1 VIAKGRGK
9 AFERKR
15 MSFNHG
21 GGNDANHPNH
31 KFLHCNAQNLA
42 GLTSPSD
49 EQRLLMQHRFTEQ
62 HAEEQQRLLQ
72 IQQLVAANSN
82 QLIVSKPLRI
92 SFSLFSMDCYSLTLL
107 FFFLILFSSI

>member
-1 VIAKGRGK
+1 
-9 AFERKR
+9 

-21 GGNDANHPNH
+21 GGDANHPSH
-31 KFLHCNAQNLA
+31 KFFHCNAQNLA

-49 EQRLLMQHRFTEQ
+49 KQQLLMQHRFTEQ

-82 QLIVSKPLRI
+82 QLIVSKPLYF
-92 SFSLFSMDCYSLTLL
+92 SFSLFSFSMDCSPLTLL
-107 FFFLILFSSI
+107 LFHFHQFEITIQL